1 MRPFAGARPH
11 GHPPLSLRPPFGG
24 LFFIRSALPQL
35 GLARHVDDVALGIAA
50 PPFAGSIPSNRRPPM
65 HRTVAIGRHRLGAP
79 TLQEIWRRT
88 GTALGA
94 SFGRSGKRQLSF
106 GGHTAV
112 TGPQGICSV
121 PVCFTISAIVRLGAH
136 RGTINA
142 ISVKGGRRRSG
153 ALSGGSVA
161 WLCGGNGRSV

>member
-35 GLARHVDDVALGIAA
+35 GLARRVDDVALGIDPA
-50 PPFAGSIPSNRRPPM
+50 PFAGSILGDGRPPM
-65 HRTVAIGRHRLGAP
+65 HRAVAVGRRRLGAP

-94 SFGRSGKRQLSF
+94 SLGRSGERYLSF
-106 GGHTAV
+106 GRHTSV
-112 TGPQGICSV
+112 TG
-121 PVCFTISAIVRLGAH
+121 
-136 RGTINA
+136 
-142 ISVKGGRRRSG
+142 
-153 ALSGGSVA
+153 
-161 WLCGGNGRSV
+161 

>member
-35 GLARHVDDVALGIAA
+35 GLARRIDDVALGIDA
-50 PPFAGSIPSNRRPPM
+50 PRFAGSIPSNRRPPM
-65 HRTVAIGRHRLGAP
+65 HRTVAVGRRLGAP

-94 SFGRSGKRQLSF
+94 SLGRSGKRQLSF

-112 TGPQGICSV
+112 TGPQLICSV

-161 WLCGGNGRSV
+161 WLCGRNGRSV